1 MTLPPRRSGIFH
13 SLAWLTASNAVVKPL
28 WFLFIT
34 VGCIR
39 VLGAAEYGTLTAGL
53 ALAGMVIALSEVG
66 TSAYLT
72 REGAR
77 GPEETGTLFVNIL
90 AGRVGIGL
98 LALVVTLLL
107 GYLLGYV
114 EAEVTA
120 LLMAGLYVLGFR
132 LNELCKAVYRAFE
145 VFSYEAAL
153 LFIERLAVIAAG
165 ATGLLVWRNAA
176 GALGGMALGTLASLV
191 GNVWFI
197 HARLSPLHRR
207 ALTFGRMRTAYA
219 AALPIGLFFAF
230 STLLLLTGPVIV
242 EALLGNEAA
251 GLYGAGY
258 KVVEMLMLLPAIVC
272 APLLPRLS
280 RLFHQGNLAAFRR
293 LVVRTALL
301 LGGAAVAAAAV
312 IAVSAS
318 HLVLILAGG
327 EGFAGTVPVLHILA
341 WAYPFM
347 TLAMLMCFAL
357 IAADRHRIAAWIVGA
372 AATLNL
378 LLDVVLVPR
387 YGVPAAAAVM
397 LGSQALVAALSTWL
411 WARGAEGTPA
421 PSLLLSSPSSSAR
434 T

>member
-1 MTLPPRRSGIFH
+1 RPRRARGRAVDVEPGGLDCLPGEPVGGVAVLGAHTGARLWRGARVAHPLHARLHYVHHVGFPGDVHAADRGGRGPHGTRPETTEPVTLPPRRSGIFH

-145 VFSYEAAL
+145 VLSYEAAL
-153 LFIERLAVIAAG
+153 LFVEPLAVLAAG
-165 ATGLLVWRNAA
+165 AAGLLVWRNAA
-176 GALGGMALGTLASLV
+176 GALGGMARGTLASLV

-251 GLYGAGY
+251 GLSGA
-258 KVVEMLMLLPAIVC
+258 
-272 APLLPRLS
+272 
-280 RLFHQGNLAAFRR
+280 
-293 LVVRTALL
+293 
-301 LGGAAVAAAAV
+301 
-312 IAVSAS
+312 
-318 HLVLILAGG
+318 
-327 EGFAGTVPVLHILA
+327 
-341 WAYPFM
+341 
-347 TLAMLMCFAL
+347 
-357 IAADRHRIAAWIVGA
+357 
-372 AATLNL
+372 
-378 LLDVVLVPR
+378 
-387 YGVPAAAAVM
+387 
-397 LGSQALVAALSTWL
+397 
-411 WARGAEGTPA
+411 
-421 PSLLLSSPSSSAR
+421 
-434 T
+434 